1 MKATQIL
8 SACAVLVALASCSND
23 HVISQPGAEDTP
35 IRIQANVGAVTTKAG
50 AGLYDQNNNFENGAK
65 INVYIFENGG
75 TTYTYGS
82 SGLLEY
88 TADGNGNLDVKDT
101 GGSSVPQYFP
111 ANGHGI
117 DVYGIYPT
125 SIMQSPSSPQD
136 FRVQENQTADDD
148 YKKSDLM
155 YASCQPNKTKRDNI
169 KLTFNHKLA
178 KVIVILKKGDGLLDS
193 DLNEAEVKLTK
204 TYVKCTIASVDKNT
218 FGNITVSNDAAND
231 QKDII
236 VGKWD
241 SSTNSQSNGIAAIVV
256 PQKVSKGTQLFEVTL
271 KNNATYKYIIP
282 SDASN
287 DVEFAQG
294 KVHTYTLTLTTTGI
308 TVNADIANWGPGT
321 DGTGDA
327 TLQ

>member
-1 MKATQIL
+1 MKATKII

-125 SIMQSPSSPQD
+125 SVKEKNSTQD
-136 FRVQENQTADDD
+136 FSVNTDQSEDAD
-148 YKKSDLM
+148 YKASDLM
-155 YASCQPNKTKRDNI
+155 YAGCQSNKKKEDNI
-169 KLTFNHKLA
+169 QLAFQHKLA
-178 KVIVILKKGDGLLDS
+178 KVIVILKQGDGLKDG
-193 DLNEAEVKLTK
+193 DLNNAEVKITN
-204 TYVKCTIASVDKNT
+204 TYVKCSIAKVDKT
-218 FGNITVSNDAAND
+218 KFGPITASTEAVDKKAITVGNWSTASNNE
-231 QKDII
+231 
-236 VGKWD
+236 
-241 SSTNSQSNGIAAIVV
+241 SNGIAAIVV
-256 PQKVSKGTQLFEVTL
+256 PQTVSKGTQLFEVKL
-271 KNNATYKYIIP
+271 SNNAVYKYTRP
-282 SDASN
+282 SDASD
-287 DVEFAQG
+287 DVVFTQEN
-294 KVHTYTLTLTTTGI
+294 VHTYTLTLTTSGI
-308 TVNADIANWGPGT
+308 SVTSSIKDWT
-321 DGTGDA
+321 TGTGGSGEA
-327 TLQ
+327 TLN

>member
-1 MKATQIL
+1 MKATKII

-50 AGLYDQNNNFENGAK
+50 AGLYDQNNNFKSGAK

-101 GGSSVPQYFP
+101 GGSSSVPQYFP

-125 SIMQSPSSPQD
+125 SIMQSPSSQNFEVKND
-136 FRVQENQTADDD
+136 QSLDDD
-148 YKKSDLM
+148 YMASDLM
-155 YASCQPNKTKRDNI
+155 FADPVSDHKKTDGDVSLVFK
-169 KLTFNHKLA
+169 HKLS
-178 KVIVILKKGDGLLDS
+178 KVIVKLQKGSGLNASDIDG
-193 DLNEAEVKLTK
+193 ATVKITN
-204 TYVKCTIASVDKNT
+204 TIRQCTIASVGKSGM
-218 FGNITVSNDAAND
+218 GNVAVTSDATSPITVGTWN
-231 QKDII
+231 
-236 VGKWD
+236 
-241 SSTNSQSNGIAAIVV
+241 SSTTPNGIAAIVV
-256 PQKVSKGTQLFEVTL
+256 PQTVLKGTQLFEVTL

-282 SDASN
+282 SDAST

-294 KVHTYTLTLTTTGI
+294 KVHTYTLTLTTAGI
-308 TVNADIANWGPGT
+308 TVNADIANWETGT
-321 DGTGDA
+321 DGSGDA
-327 TLQ
+327 TL

>member
-1 MKATQIL
+1 MKATKII

-35 IRIQANVGAVTTKAG
+35 IRIQANVGSVTTKAG

-65 INVYIFENGG
+65 INVYIFENSG
-75 TTYTYGS
+75 TTYTYGT

-125 SIMQSPSSPQD
+125 SIVQSSSTQD
-136 FRVQENQTADDD
+136 FRVLEDQTADAS
-148 YKKSDLM
+148 YNKSDLM
-155 YASCQPNKTKRDNI
+155 YASCQTNKTKSDNI
-169 KLTFNHKLA
+169 TLTFNHKLA

-204 TYVKCTIASVDKNT
+204 TYVKCSIASVDKNT

-256 PQKVSKGTQLFEVTL
+256 PQTVSKGTQLFEVTL

-294 KVHTYTLTLTTTGI
+294 KVHTYTLTLTTAGI
-308 TVNADIANWGPGT
+308 SVNADIANWETGT
-321 DGTGDA
+321 DGDGNA